1 MVELHNKKAAGNPLR
16 IADRRS
22 GAGNGIRT
30 RDIQLG
36 KLTLYH

>member
-22 GAGNGIRT
+22 GGEGGIRT
-30 RDIQLG
+30 PVRG
-36 KLTLYH
+36 